1 MIFKIMKM
9 QTAMMKK
16 MINFIIKPKNS
27 KIMIIRICTDI
38 SKIIIKIKWIKVNT
52 IMPENKEISASQML
66 IKSIKNKTNSI

>member
-1 MIFKIMKM
+1 MKM
-9 QTAMMKK
+9 QTTMMKK

-52 IMPENKEISASQML
+52 IMPENREILASHML
-66 IKSIKNKTNSI
+66 IKSIKNKINNI